1 VTLVET
7 IKIYIMKTILLF
19 SFVFVLFGTKA
30 QITNF
35 DVIDQNNTAA
45 FISDIGVYFKDFMND
60 SPGYEVPKGSG
71 KNIIFS
77 SAFWFGGTDMNGQ
90 LKLAAPDLYDL
101 SSRDLWLGPL
111 TIGTALTDPNV
122 TQTIWSVSLAEINFH
137 QTHYQ
142 DQGYVMPNDIANW
155 PAHGDVSQ
163 GFSFNLAP
171 FVDVNGNDLYEPE
184 LGDYPCVKG
193 DFATYVI
200 VNDKEDVHGSG
211 ADPIGLEIHLM
222 FYQYSSNDYLN
233 NTTFVDVDI
242 FNRGTQTI
250 FDFTSSFV
258 MDGDLGNPTDDYIG
272 CDSTR
277 NLQYYY
283 NDANDEDG
291 FGATG
296 YGTTP
301 PSFGIVCLSEK
312 MTSASILDG
321 PNNYP
326 AIPTAH
332 YLAMNGI
339 AWDGS
344 PFLDDDSNP
353 TKFLYY
359 DNPSDGA
366 GWSEVT
372 AGNPAGDRRAISS
385 VNLNTLTGMSHKSL
399 SYALIFH
406 QGSSNLESVNGLMEV
421 CDSVQDFYDNFV
433 PACIPSIAGIE
444 NVELEDNY
452 SIYPNP
458 AVGKVTITN
467 ESGAQFSGQ
476 LISLTG
482 QVVQSL
488 KGTGKNTVIDVSN
501 LEHGMY
507 ILQLNQGN
515 SIVSKQL
522 IKLD

>member
-1 VTLVET
+1 
-7 IKIYIMKTILLF
+7 MKAILLF
-19 SFVFVLFGTKA
+19 SFVFVLFSTKA

-35 DVIDQNNTAA
+35 HVMDENNTQA
-45 FISDIGVYFKDFMND
+45 FVSDIGVYFKDFMND

-71 KNIIFS
+71 KNIIYS
-77 SAFWFGGTDMNGQ
+77 SAFWFGGTDGSNQ
-90 LKLAAPDLYDL
+90 LKLAVPHLFN
-101 SSRDLWLGPL
+101 SGSRDLWPGPL
-111 TIGTALTDPNV
+111 TIGAANTDPNV
-122 TQTIWSVSLAEINFH
+122 GQTIWSISLADINYH
-137 QTHYQ
+137 QLHFQ
-142 DQGYVMPNDIANW
+142 DQGYLVPNNIANW
-155 PAHGDVSQ
+155 PAMGDATQ
-163 GFSFNLAP
+163 GFSYNLAP
-171 FVDVNGNDLYEPE
+171 YVDVNGNDAYEPE
-184 LGDYPCVKG
+184 LGDYPCIKG

-200 VNDKEDVHGSG
+200 MNDKEDVHGSG

-250 FDFTSSFV
+250 YDFNSSFV
-258 MDGDLGNPTDDYIG
+258 MDGDLGNPTDDFVG

-291 FGATG
+291 SGMLG
-296 YGTTP
+296 YGANP
-301 PSFGIVCLSEK
+301 PSFGMVCLSNK
-312 MTSASILDG
+312 MTSATLFDDPTG
-321 PNNYP
+321 YP
-326 AIPTAH
+326 AIPMAH

-339 AWDGS
+339 AWSGS
-344 PFLDDDSNP
+344 PFMDPSNNP

-359 DNPSDGA
+359 DNPSDGL
-366 GWSEVT
+366 GWSELT

-385 VNLNTLTGMSHKSL
+385 VNLSTLQPFSHKSL

-406 QGSSNLESVNGLMEV
+406 QGSSNLESVNGLMDV

-433 PACIPSIAGIE
+433 PACVPSIASIE
-444 NVELEDNY
+444 DIELENNY

-467 ESGAQFSGQ
+467 ASGAQFSGQ
-476 LISLTG
+476 ILSLSG
-482 QVVQSL
+482 QVVQTF
-488 KGTGKNTVIDVSN
+488 KGTGKNTVINVST

-515 SIVSKQL
+515 SRVSKQL
-522 IKLD
+522 IKID

>member
-1 VTLVET
+1 
-7 IKIYIMKTILLF
+7 MKAILLF
-19 SFVFVLFGTKA
+19 SFVLVLYGTKA

-35 DVIDQNNTAA
+35 SLMDQNNTAA
-45 FISDIGVYFKDFMND
+45 FVSDIGVYFKDFMND
-60 SPGYEVPKGSG
+60 LPGYEVPKSSG

-77 SAFWFGGTDMNGQ
+77 SSFWFGGTDMNGQ
-90 LKLAAPDLYDL
+90 IKLAAPDLYN
-101 SSRDLWLGPL
+101 SGSRDLWPGPL
-111 TIGTALTDPNV
+111 TIGTALTGSGLG
-122 TQTIWSVSLAEINFH
+122 QTIWSVSLADINYH
-137 QTHYQ
+137 QSHFQ
-142 DQGYVMPNDIANW
+142 DQGYAMPNVIANW
-155 PAHGDVSQ
+155 PAHGDAVQ
-163 GFSFNLAP
+163 GFSYNLAP
-171 FVDVNGNDLYEPE
+171 YVDANGNDLYEPE
-184 LGDYPCVKG
+184 LGDYPCIKG
-193 DFATYVI
+193 DYATYVI
-200 VNDKEDVHGSG
+200 MNDRENVHGSG

-222 FYQYSSNDYLN
+222 FYQYSTNDYLN

-258 MDGDLGNPTDDYIG
+258 MDGDLGNPTDDYVG

-291 FGATG
+291 NGALG

-301 PSFGIVCLSEK
+301 PSFGVVCLNQN
-312 MTSASILDG
+312 MTSATILDG

-326 AIPTAH
+326 ASPAAH
-332 YLAMNGI
+332 YFAMNGI
-339 AWDGS
+339 AWDSS

-372 AGNPAGDRRAISS
+372 AGNPTGDRRAISS
-385 VNLNTLTGMSHKSL
+385 VNLNTLEGLSHKSL
-399 SYALIFH
+399 TYAIIFN
-406 QGSSNLESVNGLMEV
+406 QGTSNLESVNGLMDA
-421 CDSVQDFYDNFV
+421 CDSVQAFYDNFV
-433 PACIPSIAGIE
+433 PACIPSIAGIADL
-444 NVELEDNY
+444 ELEDNY

-458 AVGKVTITN
+458 AIGKVTITN
-467 ESGAQFSGQ
+467 NNGAHFTGEI
-476 LISLTG
+476 ISVTG
-482 QVVQSL
+482 QVVQTI
-488 KGTGKNTVIDVSN
+488 KGTGKSTVIDVSN

-515 SIVSKQL
+515 STISKQL
-522 IKLD
+522 IKID